1 MSGVL
6 SGVCVI
12 RVGWEVSGGR
22 GLGKWIWSLWA
33 LLARGHVLSA
43 KPLLSEPLQSA
54 ALLPHLDP
62 SALDSTRLLH
72 LPLLL
77 LFTAPQPRFP
87 TKPFCLELSVSMGMV
102 SEVVQMELISPLP
115 RLHNTSRLFP

>member
-6 SGVCVI
+6 RGVCVI

-33 LLARGHVLSA
+33 LLACGHVLSA

-62 SALDSTRLLH
+62 SALDSTQTAAPPPPPAVHCSTAQVPNQALLPGA
-72 LPLLL
+72 L
-77 LFTAPQPRFP
+77 
-87 TKPFCLELSVSMGMV
+87 CLYG
-102 SEVVQMELISPLP
+102 
-115 RLHNTSRLFP
+115 NGF